1 MTYQT
6 PITIRMALDSI
17 WKNDFVLPAI
27 QREFVWRPD
36 QITRLFD
43 SLMQSFPIGSF
54 LFWQIE
60 KEITERFR
68 FFGFVCDYHQRNNP
82 HCPPLGKAP
91 EGRITAVLDGQQRLT
106 ALNIGLKGSM
116 AVKEPNKWWNNPNA
130 FPTKRLYLDLGHH
143 PNLDEEGQA
152 YRLEFLTE
160 TRAKTP
166 REAELWFEVPLVFG
180 MATAYDVI
188 KYMAGRNLGS
198 NEAAVSILSR
208 LHAVVHLDP
217 VVAFY
222 EEKNQDIE
230 KVLNIFIR
238 TNSGGTVLSYSDLLL
253 SIATAQWKNRDAR
266 SEVHNLV
273 DELNDIRQGF
283 DLSKDFVLK
292 AGLMLADIASVGF
305 KVENFN
311 HTNMLSL
318 EDGWDR
324 IAETLKLTVE
334 LVGSFGLSR
343 DTLRAD
349 SVLLPVAY
357 YLHNSQ
363 AKQTFLTSSSAAEDR
378 TKIKSWLIRSLIKP
392 GVWGSGLD
400 VLLSALREVLRSA
413 PDTHFPVAELEQ
425 EMSARGKTLEF
436 TAEEI
441 EDLVDI
447 SYGQKSLLPLM
458 ILLFPFVDTANNQ
471 FHIDH
476 VYPRAQFYQRR
487 LRNTFSRDEIEEYQ
501 SLKERLAN
509 LQLLE
514 GTLNQEKSG
523 LLPSEWMTQAFKSR
537 TDREAYV
544 SRHLLDGTQ
553 ADISGFKDFYLGR
566 RQRLIEHLTGTLNG

>member
-1 MTYQT
+1 
-6 PITIRMALDSI
+6 
-17 WKNDFVLPAI
+17 
-27 QREFVWRPD
+27 
-36 QITRLFD
+36 
-43 SLMQSFPIGSF
+43 
-54 LFWQIE
+54 
-60 KEITERFR
+60 
-68 FFGFVCDYHQRNNP
+68 
-82 HCPPLGKAP
+82 
-91 EGRITAVLDGQQRLT
+91 
-106 ALNIGLKGSM
+106 
-116 AVKEPNKWWNNPNA
+116 
-130 FPTKRLYLDLGHH
+130 
-143 PNLDEEGQA
+143 
-152 YRLEFLTE
+152 
-160 TRAKTP
+160 
-166 REAELWFEVPLVFG
+166 
-180 MATAYDVI
+180 
-188 KYMAGRNLGS
+188 
-198 NEAAVSILSR
+198 
-208 LHAVVHLDP
+208 
-217 VVAFY
+217 
-222 EEKNQDIE
+222 
-230 KVLNIFIR
+230 
-238 TNSGGTVLSYSDLLL
+238 
-253 SIATAQWKNRDAR
+253 
-266 SEVHNLV
+266 
-273 DELNDIRQGF
+273 
-283 DLSKDFVLK
+283 
-292 AGLMLADIASVGF
+292 MLADIASVGF

-334 LVGSFGLSR
+334 LAGSFGLSR

-363 AKQTFLTSSSAAEDR
+363 AKQNFLTSSGAVEDR

-413 PDTHFPVAELEQ
+413 PDTHFPAAELER

-476 VYPRAQFYQRR
+476 IYPRTQFYQRR
-487 LRNTFSRDEIEEYQ
+487 LRKTFSKDEIEEYQ

-523 LLPSEWMTQAFKSR
+523 LLPSEWMKRAFKSR
-537 TDREAYV
+537 NDREAYM
-544 SRHLLDGTQ
+544 SRHLLDGIE

-566 RQRLIEHLTGTLNG
+566 RQRLIEHLTRTLNG